1 MHVSCYNVILE
12 DYIIKGFVMELVLNR
27 QGYLV
32 GETHRECVVC
42 SEIYEITSKTVTRCK
57 KCNCE
62 RVKSTS
68 PESRMLARARSRAN
82 ENNMDFDIGIDDII
96 IPETCP
102 ILGIPLEV
110 HRGTSG
116 GKPASP
122 SLDRVDNSKGYVK
135 GNVIVLSHLANMMK
149 SSASVENLLKFAEW
163 VFGTYSSPRQ
173 ASSAA
178 C

>member
-1 MHVSCYNVILE
+1 ME
-12 DYIIKGFVMELVLNR
+12 FVKNR

-32 GETHRECVVC
+32 SETHRECVVC

-62 RVKSTS
+62 RVKSSS
-68 PESRMLARARSRAN
+68 PEGLMLARAKTRARIQGL
-82 ENNMDFDIGIDDII
+82 EFDIGIDDIE
-96 IPETCP
+96 IPKVCP
-102 ILGIPLEV
+102 ILGIELV
-110 HRGTSG
+110 RHKGSSG

-149 SSASVENLLKFAEW
+149 SSATVEYLVKFAEW
-163 VFGTYSSPRQ
+163 VLGTHSSPRQ
-173 ASSAA
+173 ASCAA